1 MPFLSPPPPTQ
12 RSRVGEYCVDGADR
26 CPEKMRRMERGD
38 GDGFLVQGLLLLQI
52 PFSPSSS
59 VEMNVRQGIYCFGG
73 RGGVNWGGTGIER
86 HPYDP
91 IKDLPAY
98 LTLSTPSTPPKPA
111 MNPREIEEQ
120 KKVISKLK
128 IACVLCVSF
137 MIVEVIGGLM
147 AKSLAV
153 LSDAAHLMTDLSR

>member
-1 MPFLSPPPPTQ
+1 
-12 RSRVGEYCVDGADR
+12 
-26 CPEKMRRMERGD
+26 
-38 GDGFLVQGLLLLQI
+38 
-52 PFSPSSS
+52 
-59 VEMNVRQGIYCFGG
+59 
-73 RGGVNWGGTGIER
+73 
-86 HPYDP
+86 
-91 IKDLPAY
+91 
-98 LTLSTPSTPPKPA
+98 